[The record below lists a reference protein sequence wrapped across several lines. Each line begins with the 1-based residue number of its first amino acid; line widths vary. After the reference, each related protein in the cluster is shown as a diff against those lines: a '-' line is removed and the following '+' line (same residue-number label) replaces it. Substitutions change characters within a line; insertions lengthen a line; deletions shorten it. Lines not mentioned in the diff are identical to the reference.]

1 VPPPISACLSCLVVG
16 TTLKEFFFFLGSP
29 STTFLKLL
37 LIIKKIKE
45 KRVFNIM
52 LISKLFTII
61 VFLIF
66 TFFIYFFLIYLF
78 LFLILDL
85 LEIGFHNFLNLFFTK
100 LSQTHDHNHGL
111 IS

>member
-1 VPPPISACLSCLVVG
+1 L
-16 TTLKEFFFFLGSP
+16 
-29 STTFLKLL
+29 LKLL

-66 TFFIYFFLIYLF
+66 TLFIYFS
-78 LFLILDL
+78 
-85 LEIGFHNFLNLFFTK
+85 NLFFNIRFIR
-100 LSQTHDHNHGL
+100 DW

>member
-66 TFFIYFFLIYLF
+66 TLFIYFS
-78 LFLILDL
+78 
-85 LEIGFHNFLNLFFTK
+85 NLFFNIRFIR
-100 LSQTHDHNHGL
+100 DW